1 MLDYLS
7 SLPGAMVLGLIWTIM
22 ALGVFITYKILNIAD
37 LTVDGSFV
45 TGGIVAAVLI
55 TNGMN
60 FGLALLIA
68 TLAGAICGLITA
80 LILLDIIMPKVSGI
94 EALRRIKAHDAEMP
108 VVMLSASSSQD
119 IIQEAIQNGADGF
132 LSKQADVHE
141 IISAATSAAEGVH
154 YYGKDIAQLIY
165 DIKVSKSDVH
175 IQLSKREQ
183 EVVELCSEG
192 LTCHEIAER
201 LFISPRTIETHKN
214 AIFKKLGIHNSVEL
228 VRYAINHGIINL

>member
-1 MLDYLS
+1 MNTEPIKVALVDDH
-7 SLPGAMVLGLIWTIM
+7 SLFCLAMK
-22 ALGVFITYKILNIAD
+22 ALFDKNDSEIRIVFYTDDIEELLAYITDNEID
-37 LTVDGSFV
+37 V
-45 TGGIVAAVLI
+45 
-55 TNGMN
+55 
-60 FGLALLIA
+60 
-68 TLAGAICGLITA
+68 
-80 LILLDIIMPKVSGI
+80 ILLDIIMPKVSGI

-165 DIKVSKSDVH
+165 DIKVSKSDVL

-228 VRYAINHGIINL
+228 VRYAINHGIISL

>member
-1 MLDYLS
+1 MNTEPIKVALVDDH
-7 SLPGAMVLGLIWTIM
+7 SLFCLAMK
-22 ALGVFITYKILNIAD
+22 ALFDKNDSEIRIVFYTDDIEELLAYITDNEID
-37 LTVDGSFV
+37 V
-45 TGGIVAAVLI
+45 
-55 TNGMN
+55 
-60 FGLALLIA
+60 
-68 TLAGAICGLITA
+68 
-80 LILLDIIMPKVSGI
+80 ILLDIIMPKVSGI

-228 VRYAINHGIINL
+228 VRYAINHGIISL

>member
-1 MLDYLS
+1 MNDPIKVALVDDH
-7 SLPGAMVLGLIWTIM
+7 SLFCLAMK
-22 ALGVFITYKILNIAD
+22 ALFDKNDSEIRIVFYTDDIDELLAY
-37 LTVDGSFV
+37 V
-45 TGGIVAAVLI
+45 TDNEIDV
-55 TNGMN
+55 
-60 FGLALLIA
+60 
-68 TLAGAICGLITA
+68 
-80 LILLDIIMPKVSGI
+80 ILLDIIMPKVSGI
-94 EALRRIKAHDAEMP
+94 EALRRIKAHDPEMP

-132 LSKQADVHE
+132 LSKQADAKE
-141 IISAATSAAEGVH
+141 IVTAATSAAEGVH

-228 VRYAINHGIINL
+228 VRYAINHGIISL

>member
-1 MLDYLS
+1 MNTEPIKVALVDDH
-7 SLPGAMVLGLIWTIM
+7 SLFCLAMK
-22 ALGVFITYKILNIAD
+22 ALFDKNDSEIRIVFYTDDIDELLAYITDNEID
-37 LTVDGSFV
+37 V
-45 TGGIVAAVLI
+45 
-55 TNGMN
+55 
-60 FGLALLIA
+60 
-68 TLAGAICGLITA
+68 
-80 LILLDIIMPKVSGI
+80 ILLDIIMPKVSGI

-228 VRYAINHGIINL
+228 VRYAINHGIISL

>member
-1 MLDYLS
+1 MNDPIKVALVDDH
-7 SLPGAMVLGLIWTIM
+7 SLFCLAMK
-22 ALGVFITYKILNIAD
+22 ALFDKNDSEIRIVFYTDDID
-37 LTVDGSFV
+37 
-45 TGGIVAAVLI
+45 
-55 TNGMN
+55 
-60 FGLALLIA
+60 ALLAYVTDNEIDV
-68 TLAGAICGLITA
+68 
-80 LILLDIIMPKVSGI
+80 ILLDIIMPKVSGI
-94 EALRRIKAHDAEMP
+94 EALRRIKAHDPEMP

-132 LSKQADVHE
+132 LSKQADANE
-141 IISAATSAAEGVH
+141 IVAAATSAAEGVH

>member
-1 MLDYLS
+1 MNDPIKVALVDDH
-7 SLPGAMVLGLIWTIM
+7 SLFCLAMK
-22 ALGVFITYKILNIAD
+22 ALFDKNDSEIRIVFYTDDID
-37 LTVDGSFV
+37 
-45 TGGIVAAVLI
+45 
-55 TNGMN
+55 
-60 FGLALLIA
+60 ALLAYVTDNEIDV
-68 TLAGAICGLITA
+68 
-80 LILLDIIMPKVSGI
+80 ILLDIIMPKVSGI
-94 EALRRIKAHDAEMP
+94 EALRRIKAHDPEMP

-132 LSKQADVHE
+132 LSKQADANE
-141 IISAATSAAEGVH
+141 IVAAATSAAEGVH

-228 VRYAINHGIINL
+228 VRYAINHGIISL

>member
-1 MLDYLS
+1 MNTEPIKVALVDDH
-7 SLPGAMVLGLIWTIM
+7 SLFCLAMK
-22 ALGVFITYKILNIAD
+22 ALFDKNDSEIRIVFYTDDIEELLAYITDNEIN
-37 LTVDGSFV
+37 V
-45 TGGIVAAVLI
+45 
-55 TNGMN
+55 
-60 FGLALLIA
+60 
-68 TLAGAICGLITA
+68 
-80 LILLDIIMPKVSGI
+80 ILLDIIMPKVSGI

-228 VRYAINHGIINL
+228 VRYAINHGIISL

>member
-1 MLDYLS
+1 MNTEPIKVALVDDH
-7 SLPGAMVLGLIWTIM
+7 SLFCLAMK
-22 ALGVFITYKILNIAD
+22 ALFDKNDSEIRIVFYTDDIEELLAYITDNEID
-37 LTVDGSFV
+37 V
-45 TGGIVAAVLI
+45 
-55 TNGMN
+55 
-60 FGLALLIA
+60 
-68 TLAGAICGLITA
+68 
-80 LILLDIIMPKVSGI
+80 ILLDIIMPKVSGI

-154 YYGKDIAQLIY
+154 YYGKDVAQLIY

-228 VRYAINHGIINL
+228 VRYAINHGIISL